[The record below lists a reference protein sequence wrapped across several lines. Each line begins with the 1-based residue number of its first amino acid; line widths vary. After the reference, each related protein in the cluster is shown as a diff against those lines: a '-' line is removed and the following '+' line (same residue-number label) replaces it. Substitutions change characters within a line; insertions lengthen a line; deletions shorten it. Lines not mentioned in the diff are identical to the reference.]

1 MTTLSQMALMAVAM
15 TLCSGRSLSQT
26 PASAEFERV
35 VKFEAVT
42 AYGDPASYDLVAVR
56 DRNLSKD
63 MLTRCRGVRCTL
75 PVGVYA
81 YKLRRSETGDIVEG
95 TVLIYQ
101 PDQVV
106 TVNVGPAAGAASR
119 DGEGYTVEG
128 TVQPFPAGSPRWI
141 RFQSPYSDWFAQVSI
156 SSQGTFR
163 VEHLPPGTWI
173 VLLYRAG
180 KILDTRLVSTE
191 GARSHVLT
199 LRINVGSPPE
209 LQLLGVR

>member
-1 MTTLSQMALMAVAM
+1 MTTFSQMALIALAM
-15 TLCSGRSLSQT
+15 TLCSGRLLSQT
-26 PASAEFERV
+26 PASAEFERIV
-35 VKFEAVT
+35 RFDVVT
-42 AYGDPASYDLVAVR
+42 AFGDPASYDLVALKE
-56 DRNLSKD
+56 RNSSKD
-63 MLTRCRGVRCTL
+63 ILRNCSGVRCTL

-81 YKLRRSETGDIVEG
+81 YKVRRSETGDIVEG

-106 TVNVGPAAGAASR
+106 TVDVGPTGGSAAR
-119 DGEGYTVEG
+119 DGEGYTIEG
-128 TVQPFPAGSPRWI
+128 TIQPLPAGSPRWI
-141 RFQSPYSDWFAQVSI
+141 RFQSPYSDWFAQVGV

-180 KILDTRLVSTE
+180 KIIDTRLVSTQ

-199 LRINVGSPPE
+199 LRISVGSPPE
-209 LQLLGVR
+209 LQLFGVR